1 LKRLEDRIALAVLA
15 SLAPL
20 IAAGAWLVFGE
31 EQTAATRWTMS
42 VLALLSFAIMFAVVR
57 ALLGYR
63 LRTLANLISAIR
75 EEDYSIRARGS
86 HRDDG
91 MGEVARELNL
101 LTRALRSRRLEGV
114 EAAALVRSV
123 LEHIDSAIFTFD
135 EAGKLRLVN
144 RAGERLLGRSAEQL
158 HGRSAADLALQPFL
172 AGAEARTDEVVLPG
186 GHGRFR
192 IRRTMFRENG
202 VPHVMLSMSD
212 LSRTLR
218 EEERQAW
225 QRLVRVLSHE
235 LNNSLA
241 PIRSIAESLA
251 SILSRDPRPEGW
263 EDDAQQGLEV
273 ISERSGGLAR
283 FLQAYSQ
290 LARLPRPDLR
300 PVNVGDVVQRVAEL
314 ETRIAVQVERGPE
327 LVIRA
332 DGDQLEQLLINL
344 VRNGADAV
352 LETGGGVVITW
363 GAAGDVVEICV
374 IDEGAGIVGTA
385 NLFVPFFTTKPGG
398 TGIGLTLARQIA
410 EAHDG
415 VLTLSNRPEPE
426 RGTVARL
433 RLPMRSDVR
442 G

>member
-1 LKRLEDRIALAVLA
+1 
-15 SLAPL
+15 
-20 IAAGAWLVFGE
+20 
-31 EQTAATRWTMS
+31 
-42 VLALLSFAIMFAVVR
+42 
-57 ALLGYR
+57 
-63 LRTLANLISAIR
+63 
-75 EEDYSIRARGS
+75 
-86 HRDDG
+86 
-91 MGEVARELNL
+91 
-101 LTRALRSRRLEGV
+101 
-114 EAAALVRSV
+114 
-123 LEHIDSAIFTFD
+123 
-135 EAGKLRLVN
+135 
-144 RAGERLLGRSAEQL
+144 
-158 HGRSAADLALQPFL
+158 
-172 AGAEARTDEVVLPG
+172 
-186 GHGRFR
+186 
-192 IRRTMFRENG
+192 MFRENG

-251 SILSRDPRPEGW
+251 SILARDPRPEGW

-273 ISERSGGLAR
+273 ISERAGGLAR
-283 FLQAYSQ
+283 FLRTYSQ
-290 LARLPRPDLR
+290 LARLPRPSLR
-300 PVNVGDVVQRVAEL
+300 PVDVGEIVQRVAEL
-314 ETRIAVQVERGPE
+314 ETRIPVRVDPGPS

-352 LETGGGVVITW
+352 LETGGEVAMAW
-363 GAAGDVVEICV
+363 SAAADAVEV
-374 IDEGAGIVGTA
+374 SVTDDGPGIDGTA

-415 VLTLSNRPEPE
+415 VLTLANRPAPA

-442 G
+442 L